1 VPIPRSAVVDAGSWH
16 MRAASDGGR
25 SIRGLLMLEETFVG
39 QGGVKIHLRSWR
51 PEGVPRAVVVI
62 NHGVNSHGGQY
73 VWAGEQLSAAGFAV
87 YAIDM
92 RGRGKSE
99 GPRFYV
105 DDIAEYTGDLSTL
118 IQIAKSRDHGLSVF
132 LLGHSAG
139 GVVSCSYALDNQKE
153 LAGLI
158 CESFAFKVP
167 APDFVLAIIKGLSAI
182 APKLPVLK
190 LKNEDFTRDKSA
202 LAALNSDPLI
212 AGEVQPAKTV
222 AALVRADER
231 LKREFPR
238 ITLPVFI
245 LHGTADKATVPAGSQ
260 FFHDTAGSRDKTLKL
275 YEGHFHDLLNDI
287 GKEQVMADIVGWIDK
302 RLG

>member
-1 VPIPRSAVVDAGSWH
+1 
-16 MRAASDGGR
+16 MR
-25 SIRGLLMLEETFVG
+25 EETFSG
-39 QGGVKIHLRSWR
+39 RGGFRIFMRSWR
-51 PEGVPRAVVVI
+51 PAQAPRGVVVI
-62 NHGVNSHGGQY
+62 CHGVNSHGGQY
-73 VWAGEQLSAAGFAV
+73 LWAAEQFVAGGFAV
-87 YAIDM
+87 YSLDL

-105 DDIAEYTGDLSTL
+105 DDIADYTQDLGRL
-118 IQIAKSRDHGLSVF
+118 VQIARQREPDLPVF

-139 GVVSCSYALDNQKE
+139 GVVSCAFALDHQNE

-167 APDFVLAIIKGLSAI
+167 APDFVLAIIKGLSRI

-190 LKNEDFTRDKSA
+190 LKNEDFSRDPEA
-202 LAALNSDPLI
+202 VRALNADPLI
-212 AGEVQPAKTV
+212 AGEVQPAMTV

-245 LHGTADKATVPAGSQ
+245 MHGTADKATVPSGSQ
-260 FFHDTAGSRDKTLKL
+260 FFFDTAGSKDKTLKM
-275 YEGHFHDLLNDI
+275 YEGHAHDLLNDI
-287 GKEQVMADIVGWIDK
+287 GKEQVMADMRAWIDA
-302 RLG
+302 RIQSSVR